1 MSEPTMPSERV
12 SRERRDRVAKEIE
25 RAEERL
31 RTDFDVGWLN
41 GRTRTQYMADAA
53 TAAILPDRAEFTVM
67 LARLIAAAYEDGM
80 EGRAVPQDASNM
92 VPFIALV
99 YGDDDASGGT
109 R

>member
-12 SRERRDRVAKEIE
+12 SRERREAVIREIQ
-25 RAEERL
+25 
-31 RTDFDVGWLN
+31 DVLDDSMQVLPYGDDLLD
-41 GRTRTQYMADAA
+41 GLTDAA